1 MKVMTYVDTQ
11 FDMFLQE
18 ETRVPRMKLADTR
31 VHACLYFI
39 SPNGHGL
46 KNIDIECMKRLHR
59 KVNIIPVI
67 GENKN
72 IFKYFIKIFCQVN
85 PMPALRRSCWVSSR
99 ESDNSF
105 WIMTSTCTSSLE
117 MMRRETPTDFPSQL
131 LVAMLWLMMTDLAEN
146 SEAGNIPGV
155 ASTLRT
161 RCGWN

>member
-1 MKVMTYVDTQ
+1 MDTQ

-67 GENKN
+67 GENS
-72 IFKYFIKIFCQVN
+72 KYVFLTHFTKIFCQVN
-85 PMPALRRSCWVSSR
+85 LMLVPRRS
-99 ESDNSF
+99 
-105 WIMTSTCTSSLE
+105 
-117 MMRRETPTDFPSQL
+117 
-131 LVAMLWLMMTDLAEN
+131 
-146 SEAGNIPGV
+146 
-155 ASTLRT
+155 
-161 RCGWN
+161 